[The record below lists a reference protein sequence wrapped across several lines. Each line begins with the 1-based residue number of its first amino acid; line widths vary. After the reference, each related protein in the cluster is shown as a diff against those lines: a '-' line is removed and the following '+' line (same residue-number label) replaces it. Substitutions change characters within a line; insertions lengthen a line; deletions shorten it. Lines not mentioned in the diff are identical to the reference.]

1 MSTEFVLMMIFG
13 LLCIAMSIDKLTSE
27 RKKKKPGA
35 VLHIWHKEDETLS
48 LEMVSLL
55 STEELTHSKCFLV
68 EVIDHPNS

>member
-1 MSTEFVLMMIFG
+1 MSTEFILMVIFG
-13 LLCIAMSIDKLTSE
+13 LVSIVLSIDKLASA
-27 RKKKKPGA
+27 KKMVPGA

-55 STEELTHSKCFLV
+55 STEELVTSKRFVV